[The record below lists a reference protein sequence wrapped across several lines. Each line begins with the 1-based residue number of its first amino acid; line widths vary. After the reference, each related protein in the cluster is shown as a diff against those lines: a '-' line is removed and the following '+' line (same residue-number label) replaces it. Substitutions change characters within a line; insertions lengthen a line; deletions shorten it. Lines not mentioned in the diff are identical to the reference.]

1 MKPPNWEDV
10 CRVCPLTEVTRLPK
24 NGSKSTSNDAL
35 ASLALEASGD
45 LGYRWNLKD
54 DQIDWFGN
62 PKTALGADDFEE
74 ILTGENFSERVNPED
89 LAHRLQVLN
98 RHFAT
103 GKAYD
108 CEYRIRRKDGAFCW
122 VHDRGAA
129 AYDDQGSPNCMFGTL
144 RVVTGR
150 KQQESLL
157 EHRANYDDLTGHLNK
172 VRLREALQTALSYNE
187 RYKVSGG
194 YIAIGIDKLSM
205 INDGYGHETADAVI
219 IGVGQRI
226 ERCLR
231 VTDVIGRIGGDRFGC
246 VLSHCD
252 EQGLQIT
259 AEKILDSFRASPI
272 ETPSG
277 PVHVT
282 VSVGGTQ
289 IPGFIRTALDA
300 MTGAESALA
309 EAKAQGRNCFIPY
322 HVTEEQRLRQR
333 TNIAMGEKVMKALD
347 EGRIVLAY
355 QPVVDA
361 KSRTTSYYET
371 LIRMIDEEGKIVSAG
386 QFIPVV
392 EKLGMIRPL
401 DLRALELAVEDLRVA
416 PDVRLAVNVSSLTV
430 TDPAWLRTLV
440 SLVKGRTDMAKRLTI
455 EITETAALE
464 DFDVTSRFVSS
475 VRDMGCKV
483 ALDDFGS
490 GYTSF
495 RHMKSLTVDVVKIDG
510 AFVTDVATNREN
522 QMFIRTLLGLADGFG
537 LQTVAECIETEEEA
551 DILTS
556 EGADFLQGWHFG
568 KPEVEP
574 DWRKPEPA
582 KTAPRKKSADV
593 VTLHRKG
600 KKG

>member
-1 MKPPNWEDV
+1 MTTETPSRPDASTLVSNA
-10 CRVCPLTEVTRLPK
+10 LTAAGDLAYCW
-24 NGSKSTSNDAL
+24 NLQADDIDWIGDSKSV
-35 ASLALEASGD
+35 
-45 LGYRWNLKD
+45 LGGGSFD
-54 DQIDWFGN
+54 DID
-62 PKTALGADDFEE
+62 
-74 ILTGENFSERVNPED
+74 TGESFGERINPED
-89 LAHRLQVLN
+89 LARRLQVLN
-98 RHFAT
+98 RHLAT
-103 GKAYD
+103 GKPYD

-122 VHDRGAA
+122 VHDRGGAV
-129 AYDDQGSPNCMFGTL
+129 YDEMGAPAFFYGTL

-172 VRLREALQTALSYNE
+172 VRLREALQNALSYNE

-194 YIAIGIDKLSM
+194 YLAIGIDKLSM

-219 IGVGQRI
+219 VGVGQRV

-252 EQGLQIT
+252 EHGLQIT
-259 AEKILDSFRASPI
+259 AEKILDSFRSAPI

-277 PVHVT
+277 PVHIT
-282 VSVGGTQ
+282 VSVGGTP
-289 IPGFIRTALDA
+289 IPGFTRTALDA

-309 EAKAQGRNCFIPY
+309 EAKAMGRNCY
-322 HVTEEQRLRQR
+322 VLYRVTEEQRQRQR
-333 TNIAMGEKVMKALD
+333 TNISVGEKVLKALD

-361 KSRTTSYYET
+361 TTQKTSYYET
-371 LIRMIDEEGKIVSAG
+371 LIRMIDPDGKIVPAG
-386 QFIPVV
+386 QFIPIV

-401 DLRALELAVEDLRVA
+401 DLRALELAVGDLTVQSA
-416 PDVRLAVNVSSLTV
+416 VHLAVNVSSLTV
-430 TDPAWLRTLV
+430 TDPAWLRTLM
-440 SLVKGRTDMAKRLTI
+440 SLIKGRPDVAKRLTI

-464 DFDVTSRFVSS
+464 DFDVTSRFVST
-475 VRDMGCKV
+475 VRDLGCKV

-510 AFVTDVATNREN
+510 AFVKDVATNREN

-537 LQTVAECIETEEEA
+537 LQTVAECIETAEEA
-551 DILTS
+551 EILTR
-556 EGADFLQGWHFG
+556 EGADFLQGWYFG
-568 KPEVEP
+568 KPIVDPVWKDGTIVP
-574 DWRKPEPA
+574 DGEADQVGVAAKDDKAAAGATVVQFQSRGQKKP
-582 KTAPRKKSADV
+582 
-593 VTLHRKG
+593 
-600 KKG
+600 

>member
-1 MKPPNWEDV
+1 MASVIDSAIELQKT
-10 CRVCPLTEVTRLPK
+10 LAAQ
-24 NGSKSTSNDAL
+24 AL
-35 ASLALEASGD
+35 IASGD
-45 LGYRWNLKD
+45 LAYCWNLKD
-54 DQIDWFGN
+54 DSIAWIGN
-62 PKTALGADDFEE
+62 PKPVLGTENFSE
-74 ILTGENFSERVNPED
+74 ILTGESFSERLNPED
-89 LAHRLQVLN
+89 LARRLQVLN

-103 GKAYD
+103 SKPYD

-122 VHDRGAA
+122 VHDRGGAV
-129 AYDDQGSPNCMFGTL
+129 YDDVGAPHFMYGTL

-172 VRLREALQTALSYNE
+172 VRLREALQNALSYNE

-194 YIAIGIDKLSM
+194 YLAVGIDKLSM
-205 INDGYGHETADAVI
+205 INDGYGHEAADAVI

-252 EQGLQIT
+252 ENGLNIT
-259 AEKILDSFRASPI
+259 AEKILDSFRSSPI

-277 PVHVT
+277 PIHVT
-282 VSVGGTQ
+282 VSIGGSQ

-309 EAKAQGRNCFIPY
+309 EAKGNGRNCFVSY
-322 HVTEEQRLRQR
+322 RVTEEQRLRQR
-333 TNIAMGEKVMKALD
+333 TNISLGEKVMKALD
-347 EGRIVLAY
+347 DGRIVLAY

-361 KSRTTSYYET
+361 TTRQTSYYET
-371 LIRMIDEEGKIVSAG
+371 LIRMIDEVGDIIAAG

-401 DLRALELAVEDLRVA
+401 DLRALELAVTDLRNY

-440 SLVKGRTDMAKRLTI
+440 SLIKGRSDVAKRLTI

-464 DFDVTSRFVSS
+464 DFDVTARFVSS
-475 VRDMGCKV
+475 VRDLGCKV

-522 QMFIRTLLGLADGFG
+522 QMFIRTLLGLAEGFG
-537 LQTVAECIETEEEA
+537 LQTVAECIETLEEA

-556 EGADFLQGWHFG
+556 EGANFLQGWFFG
-568 KPEVEP
+568 RPEVNP
-574 DWRKPEPA
+574 PWRKTP
-582 KTAPRKKSADV
+582 KMKSQKSADI
-593 VTLHRKG
+593 VTLNKKARKAAR
-600 KKG
+600 K

>member
-1 MKPPNWEDV
+1 M
-10 CRVCPLTEVTRLPK
+10 
-24 NGSKSTSNDAL
+24 
-35 ASLALEASGD
+35 SLADRALTASGD
-45 LGYRWNLKD
+45 LGYCWNLKD
-54 DQIDWFGN
+54 DVITWIGN
-62 PKTALGADDFEE
+62 PKSVLASDDFSE
-74 ILTGENFSERVNPED
+74 IMSGEAYGERINPED

-103 GKAYD
+103 AKAYD

-122 VHDRGAA
+122 VHDRGGAIH
-129 AYDDQGSPNCMFGTL
+129 DGSGSPSFMYGTL

-172 VRLREALQTALSYNE
+172 VRLREALQNALSYNE

-194 YIAIGIDKLSM
+194 YLAVGIDKLSM
-205 INDGYGHETADAVI
+205 INGGYGHETADAVI

-226 ERCLR
+226 ERCVR

-252 EQGLQIT
+252 EQGLVIT
-259 AEKILDSFRASPI
+259 AEKILDSFRSAPI

-282 VSVGGTQ
+282 VSIGGSQ

-300 MTGAESALA
+300 MTGAEAALA
-309 EAKAQGRNCFIPY
+309 DAKAQGRNCFVAY
-322 HVTEEQRLRQR
+322 RVTEEQRLRQR
-333 TNIAMGEKVMKALD
+333 TNIALGEKVMKALD
-347 EGRIVLAY
+347 TGRIVLAY

-361 KSRTTSYYET
+361 KTRKVSYYET
-371 LIRMIDEEGKIVSAG
+371 LIRMIDEEGTVISAG

-401 DLRALELAVEDLRVA
+401 DLRALELAVTDLRTYS
-416 PDVRLAVNVSSLTV
+416 DVRLAVNVSSLTV

-440 SLVKGRTDMAKRLTI
+440 SLIKGRADVAKRLTI

-464 DFDVTSRFVSS
+464 DFDVTARFVSS
-475 VRDMGCKV
+475 VRDLGCKV

-522 QMFIRTLLGLADGFG
+522 QMFIRTLLSLAEGFG
-537 LQTVAECIETEEEA
+537 LQTVAECIETEAEA
-551 DILTS
+551 DILTA
-556 EGADFLQGWHFG
+556 EGADFLQGWFFG
-568 KPEVEP
+568 KPLVDPE
-574 DWRKPEPA
+574 WRVG
-582 KTAPRKKSADV
+582 KKGANV
-593 VTLHRKG
+593 VTLR
-600 KKG
+600 KKGSKASSK

>member
-1 MKPPNWEDV
+1 MARKNASDTNRQV
-10 CRVCPLTEVTRLPK
+10 LADSALT
-24 NGSKSTSNDAL
+24 
-35 ASLALEASGD
+35 ASGD
-45 LGYRWNLKD
+45 LAYRWNLKD
-54 DQIDWFGN
+54 DRIDWAGD
-62 PKTALGADDFEE
+62 PKSALGVGNFEE
-74 ILTGENFSERVNPED
+74 LLSGETFGERVNPED
-89 LAHRLQVLN
+89 QSRRLQILN

-103 GKAYD
+103 GRAYD

-122 VHDRGAA
+122 VHDRGGAV
-129 AYDDQGSPNCMFGTL
+129 YDEKGQPGFMYGTL

-172 VRLREALQTALSYNE
+172 VRLREAVQNALSYNE

-194 YIAIGIDKLSM
+194 YLAVGIDKLSM

-219 IGVGQRI
+219 IAVGQRI

-231 VTDVIGRIGGDRFGC
+231 VTDVIGRLGGDRFGA

-252 EQGLQIT
+252 ERGLQIT
-259 AEKILDSFRASPI
+259 AEKILDSFRGTPV

-277 PVHVT
+277 PVHIT
-282 VSVGGTQ
+282 VSIGGAQ

-300 MTGAESALA
+300 MTGAESALSD
-309 EAKAQGRNCFIPY
+309 AKNQGRNCFVPY
-322 HVTEEQRLRQR
+322 KVTEEQRHRQR
-333 TNIAMGEKVMKALD
+333 NNIAIGEKVMKALD

-355 QPVVDA
+355 QPVIHA
-361 KSRTTSYYET
+361 KSRTISYYET
-371 LIRMIDEEGKIVSAG
+371 LIRMIDNDGTIVSAG

-392 EKLGMIRPL
+392 ERLGMIRPL
-401 DLRALELAVEDLRVA
+401 DLRALELAVGDLRDNPA
-416 PDVRLAVNVSSLTV
+416 VRLAVNVSSLTV

-440 SLVKGRTDMAKRLTI
+440 SLVKGRTDIAERLTI

-510 AFVTDVATNREN
+510 AFITDIATNREN
-522 QMFIRTLLGLADGFG
+522 QMFVRTLLGLADGFG
-537 LQTVAECIETEEEA
+537 LHTVAECIETGEEA
-551 DILTS
+551 DILTE
-556 EGADFLQGWHFG
+556 EGADYLQGWHFG
-568 KPEVEP
+568 KPEVDPE
-574 DWRKPEPA
+574 WRI
-582 KTAPRKKSADV
+582 
-593 VTLHRKG
+593 G
-600 KKG
+600 KKAKVKRAANVVPLRGKQ

>member
-1 MKPPNWEDV
+1 VIDSAINFEK
-10 CRVCPLTEVTRLPK
+10 
-24 NGSKSTSNDAL
+24 
-35 ASLALEASGD
+35 SLAAQALLASGD
-45 LGYRWNLKD
+45 LAYCWNLKD
-54 DQIDWFGN
+54 DSIAWIGI
-62 PKTALGADDFEE
+62 PKPVLGTDTFSD
-74 ILTGENFSERVNPED
+74 ILSGEAFSERLNPED
-89 LAHRLQVLN
+89 LARRLQVLN

-103 GKAYD
+103 TKPYD

-122 VHDRGAA
+122 VHDRGGAV
-129 AYDDQGSPNCMFGTL
+129 YDDVGTPHFMYGTL

-172 VRLREALQTALSYNE
+172 VRLREALQNALSYNE

-194 YIAIGIDKLSM
+194 YLAVGIDKLSM
-205 INDGYGHETADAVI
+205 INDGYGHEAADAVI

-252 EQGLQIT
+252 ENGLTIT
-259 AEKILDSFRASPI
+259 AEKILDSFRSSPI

-282 VSVGGTQ
+282 VSVGGSQ

-309 EAKAQGRNCFIPY
+309 DAKAQGRNCFVAY
-322 HVTEEQRLRQR
+322 RVTEEQRLRQR
-333 TNIAMGEKVMKALD
+333 TNISLGEKVMKALD

-361 KSRTTSYYET
+361 QTRKTSYYET
-371 LIRMIDEEGKIVSAG
+371 LIRMIDDVGDVITAG
-386 QFIPVV
+386 QFIPIV

-401 DLRALELAVEDLRVA
+401 DLRALELAVTDLREY

-440 SLVKGRTDMAKRLTI
+440 SLIKGRSDVAKRLTI

-464 DFDVTSRFVSS
+464 DFDVTARFVSS
-475 VRDMGCKV
+475 VRDLGCKV

-522 QMFIRTLLGLADGFG
+522 QMFIRTLLGLAEGFG

-551 DILTS
+551 AILTK
-556 EGADFLQGWHFG
+556 EGANFLQGWYFG
-568 KPEVEP
+568 RPEVTP
-574 DWRKPEPA
+574 AWRK
-582 KTAPRKKSADV
+582 APKKKSLKSADILTMKKKV
-593 VTLHRKG
+593 RKVSSE
-600 KKG
+600 

>member
-1 MKPPNWEDV
+1 MVLEEGD
-10 CRVCPLTEVTRLPK
+10 RLSK
-24 NGSKSTSNDAL
+24 EGSKSRESDTL
-35 ASLALEASGD
+35 AGLALGASGD

-54 DQIDWFGN
+54 DRIDWFGN
-62 PKTALGADDFEE
+62 PKTALGTDSFDE
-74 ILTGENFSERVNPED
+74 ILTGENFGERINPED
-89 LAHRLQVLN
+89 LARRLQVLN

-122 VHDRGAA
+122 VHDRGGAL
-129 AYDDQGSPNCMFGTL
+129 YDKSGAPDCMYGTL

-172 VRLREALQTALSYNE
+172 VRLREALQNALSYNE

-194 YIAIGIDKLSM
+194 YLAIGIDKLSM

-259 AEKILDSFRASPI
+259 AEKILDSFRSSPI

-277 PVHVT
+277 PVHIT

-300 MTGAESALA
+300 MTGAESALS
-309 EAKAQGRNCFIPY
+309 EAKAQGRNCFIAY
-322 HVTEEQRLRQR
+322 QVTEEQRLRQR
-333 TNIAMGEKVMKALD
+333 TNIALGEKVMKALD

-361 KSRTTSYYET
+361 KSREIAYYET

-386 QFIPVV
+386 QFIPIV

-401 DLRALELAVEDLRVA
+401 DLRALELAVSDLRHHNQ
-416 PDVRLAVNVSSLTV
+416 VRLAVNVSSLTV

-440 SLVKGRTDMAKRLTI
+440 SLIKGRPDIAKRLTI

-475 VRDMGCKV
+475 VRDLGCKV

-537 LQTVAECIETEEEA
+537 LQTVAECIETGEEA
-551 DILTS
+551 DILTG
-556 EGADFLQGWHFG
+556 EGADYLQGWFFG

-574 DWRKPEPA
+574 EWRTGKKPK
-582 KTAPRKKSADV
+582 KTGTAGGRGTNV
-593 VTLHRKG
+593 VSLHAKG
-600 KKG
+600 KKS

>member
-1 MKPPNWEDV
+1 MIDSAINFEK
-10 CRVCPLTEVTRLPK
+10 
-24 NGSKSTSNDAL
+24 
-35 ASLALEASGD
+35 SLAAQALLASGD
-45 LGYRWNLKD
+45 LAYCWNLKD
-54 DQIDWFGN
+54 DSIAWIGM
-62 PKTALGADDFEE
+62 PKPVLGTDTFSE
-74 ILTGENFSERVNPED
+74 ILSGEAFSERLNPED
-89 LAHRLQVLN
+89 LARRLQVLN

-103 GKAYD
+103 TKPYD

-122 VHDRGAA
+122 VHDRGGAV
-129 AYDDQGSPNCMFGTL
+129 YDDDGTPQFMYGTL

-172 VRLREALQTALSYNE
+172 VRLREALQNALSYNE

-194 YIAIGIDKLSM
+194 YLAVGIDKLSM
-205 INDGYGHETADAVI
+205 INDGYGHEAADAVI

-252 EQGLQIT
+252 ENGLTIT
-259 AEKILDSFRASPI
+259 AEKILDSFRSSPI

-282 VSVGGTQ
+282 VSVGGSQ

-300 MTGAESALA
+300 MTGAESALSD
-309 EAKAQGRNCFIPY
+309 AKAQGRNCFVAY
-322 HVTEEQRLRQR
+322 RVTEEQRLRQR
-333 TNIAMGEKVMKALD
+333 TNISLGEKVMKALD

-361 KSRTTSYYET
+361 QTRKTSYYET
-371 LIRMIDEEGKIVSAG
+371 LIRMIDDVGDIITAG
-386 QFIPVV
+386 QFIPIV

-401 DLRALELAVEDLRVA
+401 DLRALELAVTDLRDY

-440 SLVKGRTDMAKRLTI
+440 SLIKGRSDVAKRLTI

-464 DFDVTSRFVSS
+464 DFDVTARFVSS
-475 VRDMGCKV
+475 VRDLGCKV

-490 GYTSF
+490 GYPSF

-522 QMFIRTLLGLADGFG
+522 QMFIRTLLGLAEGFG

-551 DILTS
+551 AILTK
-556 EGADFLQGWHFG
+556 EGANFLQGWYFG
-568 KPEVEP
+568 RPEVNP
-574 DWRKPEPA
+574 AWRK
-582 KTAPRKKSADV
+582 APKKKSLKSADILTMKKKV
-593 VTLHRKG
+593 RKVSSE
-600 KKG
+600 